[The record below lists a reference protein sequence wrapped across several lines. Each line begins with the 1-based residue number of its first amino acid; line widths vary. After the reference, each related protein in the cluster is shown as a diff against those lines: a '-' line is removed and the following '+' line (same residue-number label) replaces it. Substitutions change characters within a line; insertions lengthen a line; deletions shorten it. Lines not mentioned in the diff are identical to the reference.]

1 MNAVIEIRPSFLGF
15 DPWSKLDMRITSR
28 YVTEFT
34 QFEELVG
41 YIEEDTF
48 EVPLFCKLA
57 SRLDF

>member
-1 MNAVIEIRPSFLGF
+1 MNAVIEIRPGFLGF

-41 YIEEDTF
+41 FTEQDGT
-48 EVPLFCKLA
+48 EVPEFCRLA
-57 SRLDF
+57 QGMEF